1 MIIGVLKEI
10 KPNEYRVAAV
20 PATVTEI
27 VRHGHTVYVESGA
40 GLGSGYSDSDYQ
52 AAGAII
58 ADTDTVWE
66 NADLFYKVKE
76 LFPQEFKW
84 MNKDKILFTSP
95 RPTACWT
102 AMFPPWPTRT
112 FPTKTATSPCCAP

>member
-10 KPNEYRVAAV
+10 KPNEYRVAAI

-58 ADTDTVWE
+58 ADTNTVWE
-66 NADLFYKVKE
+66 KAE
-76 LFPQEFKW
+76 L
-84 MNKDKILFTSP
+84 IY
-95 RPTACWT
+95 
-102 AMFPPWPTRT
+102 
-112 FPTKTATSPCCAP
+112 

>member
-66 NADLFYKVKE
+66 KADLFYKVKE

-84 MNKDKILFTSP
+84 MNKDKILFTYIHSNAHCRDRLP
-95 RPTACWT
+95 AGQ
-102 AMFPPWPTRT
+102 
-112 FPTKTATSPCCAP
+112 PCFRRGLRGCSR